1 MSEINTSAPTEES
14 VQQSIEELGGI
25 PAIEVSME
33 VSGMTAYPT
42 DKTLSIPDMP
52 ADAKA
57 VGDLIDSLQGESS
70 EQAADIA
77 EIQAWTGEDIPLNA
91 PPEEQTE
98 PEEIPTIAEAIG
110 TLATNIA
117 VIQAWTGAN
126 IPLNTDLDA
135 PTIAQAITNVVS
147 QSYPVGSIYMTTTAT
162 APTFGGTWEEIAI
175 TATWAQLKSGTRGYA
190 TLATGETGGT
200 VHFWRRTA

>member
-1 MSEINTSAPTEES
+1 MSEINTNLSTEES
-14 VQQSIEELGGI
+14 VLQSIEELGGI
-25 PAIEVSME
+25 PAVEVSME

-57 VGDLIDSLQGESS
+57 VGDLIDALQGESS

-77 EIQAWTGEDIPLNA
+77 EIQAWTGADIPVNA
-91 PPEEQTE
+91 EESA
-98 PEEIPTIAEAIG
+98 PTIAEAI
-110 TLATNIA
+110 A
-117 VIQAWTGAN
+117 
-126 IPLNTDLDA
+126 D
-135 PTIAQAITNVVS
+135 VVS
-147 QSYPVGSIYMTTTAT
+147 QGYPVGSIYMSTSST

-175 TATWAQLKSGTRGYA
+175 TATWTQLKTGTRDYA
-190 TLATGETGGT
+190 ALPVGTTSGT